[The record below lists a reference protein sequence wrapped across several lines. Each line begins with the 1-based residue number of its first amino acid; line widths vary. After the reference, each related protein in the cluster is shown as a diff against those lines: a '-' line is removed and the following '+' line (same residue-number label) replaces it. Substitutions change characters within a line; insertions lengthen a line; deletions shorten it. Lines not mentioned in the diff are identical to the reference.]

1 MTLIIGKIYL
11 IKNNTTHI
19 PPYRRFLI
27 ITNRRKKMGK
37 KKRVYLASN
46 VLKREIYK
54 NKIRKINKNVI
65 FVESAK
71 DANFMIIPVEERIGL
86 TNEQKNLIEEY
97 SNILEISII
106 DAKTFLDDE
115 GNTLYEHLNKLD
127 SLSED
132 KAMGYELEI

>member
-1 MTLIIGKIYL
+1 MS
-11 IKNNTTHI
+11 
-19 PPYRRFLI
+19 
-27 ITNRRKKMGK
+27 K

-54 NKIRKINKNVI
+54 NKIRKINKDVI
-65 FVESAK
+65 FVDSANNA
-71 DANFMIIPVEERIGL
+71 DFMIIPVEEKIGL
-86 TNEQKNLIEEY
+86 TNEQRNLVEEY
-97 SNILEISII
+97 SNVLEISII

-115 GNTLYEHLNKLD
+115 GDTLYEHLNKLE

>member
-1 MTLIIGKIYL
+1 
-11 IKNNTTHI
+11 
-19 PPYRRFLI
+19 
-27 ITNRRKKMGK
+27 MGK

-54 NKIRKINKNVI
+54 NKIRKINKDVI
-65 FVESAK
+65 FVDSANNA
-71 DANFMIIPVEERIGL
+71 DFMIIPVEEKIGL
-86 TNEQKNLIEEY
+86 TNEQRNLVEEY
-97 SNILEISII
+97 SNVLEISII

-115 GNTLYEHLNKLD
+115 GDTLYEHLNKLE

>member
-1 MTLIIGKIYL
+1 MS
-11 IKNNTTHI
+11 
-19 PPYRRFLI
+19 
-27 ITNRRKKMGK
+27 K

-65 FVESAK
+65 FVDSARNA
-71 DANFMIIPVEERIGL
+71 DFMIIPVEEKIGL

-106 DAKTFLDDE
+106 DAKTFLDNE
-115 GNTLYEHLNKLD
+115 GNTLYEHLNKLE